1 MVTDRLVKDALLPFK
16 RCPFARQ
23 KGTFYNAK
31 GHLLECKRASIE
43 MLMCIYYY
51 KIGFYLLV
59 IWLCCESKNVL
70 GALPMGNY
78 S

>member
-1 MVTDRLVKDALLPFK
+1 LDNQKVTDRLVKDALLPFE

-31 GHLLECKRASIE
+31 GALLECKRASIE

-51 KIGFYLLV
+51 KIGFLSPCYMVTLR
-59 IWLCCESKNVL
+59 I
-70 GALPMGNY
+70 
-78 S
+78 